1 MWEALGFIGLGICVG
16 LIGRHYR
23 NQYFR
28 EFADE
33 ASASEDPV
41 FQMNA
46 QLMRRGAA
54 IFLTTGA
61 MMVVVGVYFLL
72 FG

>member
-1 MWEALGFIGLGICVG
+1 MWEALGFIAVGVGVG
-16 LIGRHYR
+16 LIGQHYR
-23 NQYFR
+23 NQYLR

-33 ASASEDPV
+33 ARAREDPV
-41 FQMNA
+41 FQLNA
-46 QLMRRGAA
+46 QLMRRGAG
-54 IFLTTGA
+54 IFLTTGV